1 MLADADET
9 AQAPGFRLGYVPG
22 VTPAKW
28 VRIWQERHRIP
39 LMLVPLEPA
48 TAAADLVAGLADAA
62 LAGPPL
68 DAAIF
73 SAITVYVEEPV
84 VMVSRD
90 HLFAALGED
99 EPVTAA
105 DLADQTMLHPLDDV
119 LYTGAADLPGLG
131 ARERPATTAA
141 AVELVA
147 AGIGVLVV
155 PKSLARLHHR
165 KDVTHRSLD
174 GGPEAPVQL
183 AWVSERTTDQVED
196 LVGIVRGRTVNSSR
210 GRQAEP
216 DGGASSASAAP
227 RGEGQGGRTRQGGN
241 DGKGGRGRD
250 GSRAGGRGGKGGR
263 ARGSTGGRRGGSGR
277 RRG

>member
-1 MLADADET
+1 MLADADDP
-9 AQAPGFRLGYVPG
+9 AQATGFRLGFVPG

-28 VRIWQERHRIP
+28 VRIWQERHRVP
-39 LMLVPLEPA
+39 LTLVPLEPA
-48 TAAADLVAGLADAA
+48 TAAAALVAGLADAA
-62 LAGPPL
+62 LARPPL
-68 DAAIF
+68 DAATF
-73 SAITVYVEEPV
+73 SAITVYVEAPV

-90 HLFAALGED
+90 HLFAALEED
-99 EPVTAA
+99 ESVTVA

-119 LYTGAADLPGLG
+119 LYAGAPDLPGTP

-210 GRQAEP
+210 GRQPEP
-216 DGGASSASAAP
+216 RGGDPSAPATPRDGG
-227 RGEGQGGRTRQGGN
+227 QGAKTRQGGN
-241 DGKGGRGRD
+241 DGQGGRGRD
-250 GSRAGGRGGKGGR
+250 GSRAGGRRRKGGG